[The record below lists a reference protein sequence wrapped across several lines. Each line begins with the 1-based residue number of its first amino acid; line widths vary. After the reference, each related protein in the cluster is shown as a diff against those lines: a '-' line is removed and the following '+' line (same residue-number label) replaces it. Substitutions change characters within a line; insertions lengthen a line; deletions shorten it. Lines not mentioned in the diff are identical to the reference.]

1 MKGVLDRTGP
11 AGGGG
16 ALGGIGY
23 IIFGKKLY
31 LVFSFECLLLGNEF
45 EKRAIDQSMI

>member
-1 MKGVLDRTGP
+1 MEGVLDRTGP

-23 IIFGKKLY
+23 IILERSY
-31 LVFSFECLLLGNEF
+31 
-45 EKRAIDQSMI
+45 I